1 MRTLLWGSVSVVAKG
16 RKPQFSLEDLLKFL
30 SDTRDLA
37 SDKPRLKTP
46 IRKGTE
52 QIIRQDVPLAVDFLS
67 PLDTEEIGR
76 LVTKGPDR
84 GHAASLALYAAL
96 MRTNKIPDVI
106 RGAVRGYRGTKEML
120 KEAPRGSRTQSR
132 RTSGAN
138 MGGIINDPM
147 AQYAAIIAA
156 TNRR

>member
-1 MRTLLWGSVSVVAKG
+1 MRTLLWGSASVVAKG
-16 RKPQFSLEDLLKFL
+16 RKPEFSLEDLLKFL

-52 QIIRQDVPLAVDFLS
+52 QIIRQDVPLAMDFLS
-67 PLDTEEIGR
+67 PLSTEEIGR

-84 GHAASLALYAAL
+84 GHLASLAVYAAA
-96 MRTNKIPDVI
+96 MKAPEII
-106 RGAVRGYRGTKEML
+106 KGAVRGYKGAKEML
-120 KEAPRGSRTQSR
+120 KEAPRGSRTQPR

-147 AQYAAIIAA
+147 AQYAALIAA

>member
-1 MRTLLWGSVSVVAKG
+1 MARG
-16 RKPQFSLEDLLKFL
+16 RKPQFSLEDLLGFVKNTQRIMAGGERLGPQSKQLDAAEYLF
-30 SDTRDLA
+30 REGAAIA
-37 SDKPRLKTP
+37 SPFT
-46 IRKGTE
+46 
-52 QIIRQDVPLAVDFLS
+52 S
-67 PLDTEEIGR
+67 EELGR
-76 LVTKGPDR
+76 LTTKGPDR

-96 MRTNKIPDVI
+96 MRANKIPDVI

-120 KEAPRGSRTQSR
+120 KEAPRGSRTQPR

-147 AQYAAIIAA
+147 AQYAALIAA